1 MLLIFTLVWQTDK
14 NPLPKQPE
22 ILWSLRD
29 TKWCAQEAPGGLV
42 KYLAAC
48 KLKWSHSDTNHL
60 PGWPV
65 ECFSFSSPW
74 QPPVYCPD
82 TVAAVLHTHPSHT
95 QLTPSSSAHVLV
107 SLALQTDGHIQ
118 PSVTSCSWAMRTGRG
133 GRGRENLGSASAYPN
148 TFPSSPF
155 SLWKS
160 TCWHC
165 IAFHYLYMK
174 ESPLVGTWW
183 CRMKHRHKSRLVLT

>member
-1 MLLIFTLVWQTDK
+1 MLLIFTSVWQTDK
-14 NPLPKQPE
+14 SLLPKQTE

-29 TKWCAQEAPGGLV
+29 PKWCAQEAPRGLG

-65 ECFSFSSPW
+65 ENFSFSSPW

-82 TVAAVLHTHPSHT
+82 IAATLHTHPTHT
-95 QLTPSSSAHVLV
+95 QATPSSSAHWHCRQLGTSSRQWPLAHEPWGQGGVGEAGKTWALPQPTQTL
-107 SLALQTDGHIQ
+107 SLLL
-118 PSVTSCSWAMRTGRG
+118 PSPC
-133 GRGRENLGSASAYPN
+133 E
-148 TFPSSPF
+148 
-155 SLWKS
+155 KS
-160 TCWHC
+160 TCWHY